1 MHFSS
6 CQGHGWL
13 LAFICKL
20 AQGNGERKNYSHV
33 EKSFYLFC
41 SCVVWLDGWLAQSHY
56 SVRRPCHLSWKR
68 FTGPNLPRKRL
79 FHPQFGTQLKNHQLS
94 FAIPTWP
101 TACMYRGAGMLLAR
115 YRPLSG
121 GERKSKK
128 ASDFHFLLRFVWIQQ
143 LGLGVTWDW
152 NQRKNFHFH
161 IPNRF
166 HIKPLLQIKQ
176 IKNKIR

>member
-6 CQGHGWL
+6 CQGHGWP
-13 LAFICKL
+13 AFICKL
-20 AQGNGERKNYSHV
+20 AQENGERKMILML
-33 EKSFYLFC
+33 KRSFIFF
-41 SCVVWLDGWLAQSHY
+41 VVMLCGWDGWLAQSHY

-79 FHPQFGTQLKNHQLS
+79 FHPQFATQLKNHQLS

-128 ASDFHFLLRFVWIQQ
+128 SIWSSFSFKICVNPAVGTGSDMRLKSEKEFSFPHSKSVPHQAS
-143 LGLGVTWDW
+143 
-152 NQRKNFHFH
+152 
-161 IPNRF
+161 
-166 HIKPLLQIKQ
+166 PL
-176 IKNKIR
+176 

>member
-1 MHFSS
+1 MHFINVYIYVFAVLL
-6 CQGHGWL
+6 CGW
-13 LAFICKL
+13 
-20 AQGNGERKNYSHV
+20 S
-33 EKSFYLFC
+33 
-41 SCVVWLDGWLAQSHY
+41 AQSHY

-79 FHPQFGTQLKNHQLS
+79 FHPQFATQLKNHQLS

-128 ASDFHFLLRFVWIQQ
+128 KPHFLLRFVWIHQ

-166 HIKPLLQIKQ
+166 HIKPLLYKTLPTYNFNAPAIFTC
-176 IKNKIR
+176 NASEEF

>member
-20 AQGNGERKNYSHV
+20 AQENGERKMILTLKRAFV
-33 EKSFYLFC
+33 FF
-41 SCVVWLDGWLAQSHY
+41 VVVLCGWDGWLAQSHY

-128 ASDFHFLLRFVWIQQ
+128 SIWFSFSFKICVNPAVGTGSDMRLKSEKEFSFPHSKSVPHQAS
-143 LGLGVTWDW
+143 
-152 NQRKNFHFH
+152 
-161 IPNRF
+161 
-166 HIKPLLQIKQ
+166 PL
-176 IKNKIR
+176 